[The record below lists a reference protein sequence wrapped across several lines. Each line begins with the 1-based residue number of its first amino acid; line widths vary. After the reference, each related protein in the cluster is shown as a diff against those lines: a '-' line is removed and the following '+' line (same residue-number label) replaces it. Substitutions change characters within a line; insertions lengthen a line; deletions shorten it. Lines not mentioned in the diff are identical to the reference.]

1 MPGRLGRPAYGEPRP
16 EFSSAGRALDPL
28 YPGAMSTVD
37 QRHPVGE
44 PDGLVEH
51 EADPSAYDMSLR
63 PYGVGLVVLGALGLA
78 AAFTLT
84 VDKVRI
90 LADPSFTP
98 SCDLN
103 PIVSC
108 GSVMLS
114 EQAEVFGFPNPL
126 LGLIGFAAV
135 VTLGAV
141 MALGTTLPRL
151 VHVALAL
158 GSLAGLLLV
167 HWLAYQTLYEI
178 GALCPWCLVVWVVTI
193 PTAVWSTLVAA
204 GAGTSRAPGVVE
216 RLWNVRFLLV
226 LAWYL
231 VLGGAILERF
241 WDFWVTLL

>member
-1 MPGRLGRPAYGEPRP
+1 M
-16 EFSSAGRALDPL
+16 
-28 YPGAMSTVD
+28 D

-44 PDGLVEH
+44 PGGLVKH
-51 EADPSAYDMSLR
+51 EADLSAGDMSLR
-63 PYGVGLVVLGALGLA
+63 PYGVGLAGLGVLGLA
-78 AAFTLT
+78 AAFALI
-84 VDKVRI
+84 VDKIRI

-108 GSVMLS
+108 GSVMVS

-126 LGLIGFAAV
+126 IGLVAFAAV
-135 VTLGAV
+135 VTLGIV
-141 MALGTTLPRL
+141 LALGATLPRL

-158 GSLAGLLLV
+158 GSLAGLVFV

-178 GALCPWCLVVWVVTI
+178 NALCPWCLVVWAVTI

-204 GAGTSRAPGVVE
+204 GAGTSRVPGVVE

-231 VLGGAILERF
+231 VLAGAILQRF

>member
-1 MPGRLGRPAYGEPRP
+1 M
-16 EFSSAGRALDPL
+16 
-28 YPGAMSTVD
+28 D

-44 PDGLVEH
+44 PGGLVED
-51 EADPSAYDMSLR
+51 ETDLSAYDMSLR
-63 PYGVGLVVLGALGLA
+63 PYGVGLVGLGVLGSA
-78 AAFTLT
+78 AAFALI
-84 VDKVRI
+84 VDKIRI

-108 GSVMLS
+108 GSVMVS

-126 LGLIGFAAV
+126 IGLVGFAAV
-135 VTLGAV
+135 VTLGIV
-141 MALGTTLPRL
+141 LALGATLPRL
-151 VHVALAL
+151 VHVGLAL
-158 GSLAGLLLV
+158 GSLAGLVFV

-178 GALCPWCLVVWVVTI
+178 NALCPWCLVVWAVTI
-193 PTAVWSTLVAA
+193 PTAVWSTLIAA

-231 VLGGAILERF
+231 VLAGAILQRF
-241 WDFWVTLL
+241 WDFWTTLV